1 LSNGFKLRNTWQ
13 WWNSLNHNFIYIAF
27 AEAPFKYS
35 NAR

>member
-1 LSNGFKLRNTWQ
+1 YSDWDAVNEDDGR
-13 WWNSLNHNFIYIAF
+13 YVYMAF